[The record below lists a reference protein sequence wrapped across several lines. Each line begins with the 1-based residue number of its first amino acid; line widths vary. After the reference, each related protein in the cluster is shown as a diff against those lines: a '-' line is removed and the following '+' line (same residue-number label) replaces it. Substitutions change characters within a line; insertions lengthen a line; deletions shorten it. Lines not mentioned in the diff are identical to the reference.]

1 MTKGKVKFFNEQK
14 GWGFITPTNG
24 NSKGDIFVHAKGLV
38 DLIKTGDE
46 VQFDEQKQKDGRLC
60 AVNVTLI
67 K

>member
-1 MTKGKVKFFNEQK
+1 MRGKVKFFSDQK

-24 NSKGDIFVHAKGLV
+24 KDIFVHAKELV

-60 AVNVTLI
+60 AVKVTI
-67 K
+67 NRDN